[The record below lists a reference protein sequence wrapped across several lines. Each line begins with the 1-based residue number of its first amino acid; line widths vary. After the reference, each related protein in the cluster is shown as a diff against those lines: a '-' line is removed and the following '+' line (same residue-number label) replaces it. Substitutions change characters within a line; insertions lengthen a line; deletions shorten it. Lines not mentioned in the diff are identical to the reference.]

1 MLKILAAN
9 QRNHWVAPVQ
19 KQAPN
24 PIPNPTPSLILNPVQ
39 IQAPGTKRV
48 QKPPSV
54 ADGWG

>member
-24 PIPNPTPSLILNPVQ
+24 PIPSLILNPVQ
-39 IQAPGTKRV
+39 IQAPVAKRV
-48 QKPPSV
+48 QTPPSV
-54 ADGWG
+54 AEGWV